1 MIVENVT
8 RDRHH
13 KDLHHPLR
21 YADLEGLLEDPGAK
35 ARLHLSVHFTGSV
48 LESVPE
54 HRQSKRAGRQKAGLP
69 HQAAYFQV
77 LQLHHHPDAAR
88 VVEAAGRPWADEQQ
102 PRVVF
107 AQIHP
112 LERKVTEWFPA
123 LRGAMVDA
131 IRDRVASEMA
141 QGPSVRWMIHVA
153 LLPESAEFEIGT
165 TTWSEL
171 LRNDEIIVRQPLP

>member
-1 MIVENVT
+1 MIDENVT

-21 YADLEGLLEDPGAK
+21 YADLESLLEDPGAK
-35 ARLHLSVHFTGSV
+35 SRLHLSVHFTGAV

-69 HQAAYFQV
+69 HQAAYFQI
-77 LQLHHHPDAAR
+77 LQLHHHPEPAR
-88 VVEAAGRPWADEQQ
+88 VVEPAGRPWADEEQ

-112 LERKVTEWFPA
+112 LDRKVTEWFPA
-123 LRGAMVDA
+123 IRSA
-131 IRDRVASEMA
+131 IVEAIAERVTAAMA

-165 TTWSEL
+165 TTWTAL
-171 LRNDEIIVRQPLP
+171 LRNDEVIVRQPLP

>member
-21 YADLEGLLEDPGAK
+21 YADLESLLEDPGAK
-35 ARLHLSVHFTGSV
+35 SRLHLSVHFTGAV

-54 HRQSKRAGRQKAGLP
+54 HRQSKRPGRQKAGLP
-69 HQAAYFQV
+69 HQAAYFQI
-77 LQLHHHPDAAR
+77 LQLHHHPEPAR
-88 VVEAAGRPWADEQQ
+88 VVEPAGRPWADEEQ

-112 LERKVTEWFPA
+112 LDRKVTEWFPA
-123 LRGAMVDA
+123 IRSA
-131 IRDRVASEMA
+131 IVEAIAERVTAAMA

-165 TTWSEL
+165 TTWTAL
-171 LRNDEIIVRQPLP
+171 LRNDEVIVRQPLP